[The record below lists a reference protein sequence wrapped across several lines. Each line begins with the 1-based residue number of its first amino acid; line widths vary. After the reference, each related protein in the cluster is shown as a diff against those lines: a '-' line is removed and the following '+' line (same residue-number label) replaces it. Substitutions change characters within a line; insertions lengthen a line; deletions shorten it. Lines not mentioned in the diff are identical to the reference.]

1 MDEWGLFMRKRQG
14 RRELGWRKR
23 KRNGSSTNHV
33 EATPLEDGVVVTPCW
48 GGDVNIFV
56 FAEVGN
62 KLASGTERAS
72 AGEDLDAASTFKRWV
87 VLTEGKPA
95 AALHHAYC
103 DDVIASELQ
112 PPHSCQHKTRAAC
125 LLPNPGRSRTL
136 MAVT

>member
-1 MDEWGLFMRKRQG
+1 MRKRQG
-14 RRELGWRKR
+14 RRELGSRKR
-23 KRNGSSTNHV
+23 KRNSSSTNHV

-103 DDVIASELQ
+103 DDVIACTSLRARPAQ
-112 PPHSCQHKTRAAC
+112 PAATARNHH
-125 LLPNPGRSRTL
+125 PK
-136 MAVT
+136 VTKRWMLN